1 MGAANFFFQFKDG
14 NVTARKLATTP
25 DEEAWTWNMCPNPT
39 VTKNAILKE
48 LFGRANIDDAKLDN
62 IKLSRHSGI
71 PMKPKTVKSLSQ
83 KYFSIPEED
92 LWYYPN
98 LETLSEIAAADDT
111 DDEDLTAA
119 EIGRRKQAQTIAKRA
134 KRKAGDCVKSLQS
147 AIKPKPGRPKN
158 AFPILPGQKSILKCV
173 QKK

>member
-1 MGAANFFFQFKDG
+1 MEH
-14 NVTARKLATTP
+14 V
-25 DEEAWTWNMCPNPT
+25 PNPT

-48 LFGRANIDDAKLDN
+48 VFGRANIDDAKLDN

-71 PMKPKTVKSLSQ
+71 PMKPKKTKPLSQ
-83 KYFSIPEED
+83 KYFSIPEID

-119 EIGRRKQAQTIAKRA
+119 EIGRRKQAQTIAKGA
-134 KRKAGDCVKSLQS
+134 KRKAGDCVTSRG
-147 AIKPKPGRPKN
+147 ATVRV
-158 AFPILPGQKSILKCV
+158 F
-173 QKK
+173 